1 MFLPFA
7 CIAWEVE
14 PRGCMCVCVR
24 GREGRRHIFIL
35 APLGRS
41 KRIKMDKVPRTAPPP
56 SISTANQRRFKVI
69 SASLQVGDE
78 SFYIFQRISISLVCF
93 KGEIA
98 SYLNAMKT
106 VTNSLKKIKKE
117 KSHSPPIHKIL
128 HCSLLCCYE
137 NRHLL
142 INCCITPP

>member
-14 PRGCMCVCVR
+14 PRGCVCVCVR

-41 KRIKMDKVPRTAPPP
+41 KRIKMDKVTRTAPPP

-93 KGEIA
+93 KGESS
-98 SYLNAMKT
+98 SYLNA
-106 VTNSLKKIKKE
+106 
-117 KSHSPPIHKIL
+117 
-128 HCSLLCCYE
+128 
-137 NRHLL
+137 
-142 INCCITPP
+142 TP